1 MKKIIVPLDFSE
13 TSLCALKTGISIAN
27 KLNADLRIVY
37 VDNKENL
44 AKGFELLGHNETT
57 KAQQLLE
64 NLLLENRQAYY
75 VKGGKMD
82 YKIRDGI
89 VAEEIIGQAKYD
101 DAVMI
106 VMGSHGVSGITKS
119 WIGGNAYRVI
129 CTATCPVLVI
139 RPDMQYNSAFEHIA
153 VPIELGKSSR
163 YKIPVVGGVCK
174 LFGSKATLIGIRR
187 SGIASILTR
196 ITSSISQVEKF
207 LTSYGIEVE
216 RTTVISGSDAN
227 EKFLEAAQISDAD
240 MITLDVTNA
249 GSFFMDRFQPF
260 LISLVNNSK
269 CPVLAIPIKVK

>member
-27 KLNADLRIVY
+27 KLSAELRIIY
-37 VDNKENL
+37 VGNKEKL
-44 AKGFELLGHNETT
+44 AKGFEILGNKETSEV
-57 KAQQLLE
+57 QQLLD
-64 NLLLENRQAYY
+64 NLLLENRQSYY

-82 YKIRDGI
+82 YKIRTGI
-89 VAEEIIGQAKYD
+89 VADEIIGQAKYD

-129 CTATCPVLVI
+129 CNAPCPVLVI
-139 RPDMQYNSAFEHIA
+139 RPDMVYDSNFSRIA
-153 VPIELGKSSR
+153 VPIEIGKASR
-163 YKIPVVGGVCK
+163 YKVPVVGGICK

-196 ITSSISQVEKF
+196 ITSSISQVEKY

-216 RTTVISGSDAN
+216 KTTLISGSNAN
-227 EKFLEAAQISDAD
+227 EQFLEAVQCMDAD
-240 MITLDVTNA
+240 MVTLDVTSV
-249 GSFFMDRFQPF
+249 GSFFLTRFQSF

-269 CPVLAIPIKVK
+269 CPVLAIPIKA

>member
-13 TSLCALKTGISIAN
+13 TSLCALKTGIKIAN
-27 KLNADLRIVY
+27 KLNAELRIVY

-44 AKGFELLGHNETT
+44 AKGFELLGHSETT
-57 KAQQLLE
+57 QAQQLLD

-82 YKIRDGI
+82 YKIRNGI

-119 WIGGNAYRVI
+119 WIGGNAYRII
-129 CTATCPVLVI
+129 CNAPCPVLVI
-139 RPDMQYNSAFEHIA
+139 RPDMVYDDKFSHIA
-153 VPIELGKSSR
+153 VPIELAKSSR
-163 YKIPVVGGVCK
+163 YKIPVVGGICK

-187 SGIASILTR
+187 SGLKYILQR
-196 ITSSISQVEKF
+196 ITSSVSQVEKY

-216 RTTVISGSDAN
+216 KTTIISGSDAN
-227 EKFLEAAQISDAD
+227 EKFLEAAHCSDAD

-249 GSFFMDRFQPF
+249 GSFFMDRFQTF
-260 LISLVNNSK
+260 LISLVNNSN
-269 CPVLAIPIKVK
+269 CPVLAIPIKA